1 MANRNNTRVKVP
13 NRDPTTGRDPKGFHD
28 DLSPNPQGRNKP
40 DGGTCIGRSLVNCR
54 RTTTISTLNVRT
66 LKEARCR
73 EELATNLS
81 LYEIDVLGIQEHR
94 IVHEEEVKHE
104 VINGQQLIT
113 TSATRNQAGAAV
125 GGVGIMLGSTASS
138 SLAKVTKNTER
149 ILTASFQGNPV
160 ASIIVTYC
168 PTNTA
173 DEDTVKAHYED
184 LARAIEAIP
193 AHNLLLVIGDFNAR
207 IGDQDAKFTFHKET
221 NRNGRLLLDLANE
234 KDLVVSSTDF
244 CKKAGKL
251 WTFISPGGMKYQLDY
266 VLIRRKWRNSMLN
279 VEAYSSFASVGSD
292 HRIVSARVRL
302 SLRKKKAEPRKRPYD
317 WNLFKTRSDLQEQYT
332 IEVHNRF
339 QPLKDLD
346 ESATERYER
355 FIKATEEAAEKVV
368 PLRKRGRRARHS
380 EDPRVAK
387 VRHELNEVY
396 GRYKENTSE
405 ANRQEYRQ
413 TKKKLKEAYITVE
426 EEDLSNK
433 IREVEKAH
441 LNCKHGQSWKLIND
455 ITDRKATRKG
465 QLEGNTQEERI
476 ENWYNHFKT
485 LLGSPPNIT
494 DEDEE
499 IPTVF
504 EELDIK
510 VGPFEQ
516 GEYEKA
522 KKSLV
527 EGKASGED
535 GIPPEVLKRCGGLDR
550 IILDFC
556 NRVLTRGEKPEQ
568 WSLLNIVPIPKSGD
582 LRLGSNYRGISLSS
596 LVAKIFNKML
606 LNRIRPAVDGLLR
619 CNQNGFR
626 EGRSTVGHVLALRRL
641 IEGIKSHNLPA
652 IITFID
658 FKKAFDTIHRGK
670 MLRILNAYG
679 IPEQIVHAIGSLY
692 EGTMAKVVTP
702 DGDTRPFEIQ
712 AGVLQGDTLAPYLFV
727 LVLDY
732 ALRVAIEGREEE
744 LGFQLVKRRSR
755 RIGPKVVTDLDF
767 ADDIAL
773 LSEEVHQAQQL
784 LRNVETSVARVG
796 LQMNAGKTK
805 FMAYNQQS
813 PVCLKTTD
821 GSTLEKVEDFKYLG
835 SHMESTAKDIN
846 SRKAAAWRACNKMD
860 KIWKSDLSSKLKT
873 RLFLSTVESV
883 LLYGCEA
890 WTVTPKLEKQLDGCY
905 TRMLRRVHNVHWE
918 QHLTNKELYAG
929 LPKLSTK
936 IRARRLRFAG
946 HTLRNCREIAS
957 NLVLWSP
964 GHGGR
969 RPGRPP
975 LTYPDVLRRD
985 VGLRAEDMGKVMEDR
1000 DYWAAIVVRVAEEEW
1015 HPT

>member
-13 NRDPTTGRDPKGFHD
+13 NRDPTTGRGPKGFHD

-125 GGVGIMLGSTASS
+125 GGIGIMLGSTASS

-279 VEAYSSFASVGSD
+279 GET
-292 HRIVSARVRL
+292 
-302 SLRKKKAEPRKRPYD
+302 EPEEEESRAKKRPYD

-368 PLRKRGRRARHS
+368 PLRKWGRRARHS

-405 ANRQEYRQ
+405 ANRQE
-413 TKKKLKEAYITVE
+413 
-426 EEDLSNK
+426 
-433 IREVEKAH
+433 
-441 LNCKHGQSWKLIND
+441 
-455 ITDRKATRKG
+455 KATRKG

-568 WSLLNIVPIPKSGD
+568 WSLLNIVPIPKF
-582 LRLGSNYRGISLSS
+582 GSNYRGISLSS

>member
-40 DGGTCIGRSLVNCR
+40 DG
-54 RTTTISTLNVRT
+54 
-66 LKEARCR
+66 
-73 EELATNLS
+73 
-81 LYEIDVLGIQEHR
+81 
-94 IVHEEEVKHE
+94 EVKHE

-138 SLAKVTKNTER
+138 SLAKVTKYTER

-207 IGDQDAKFTFHKET
+207 IGDQDAKFAFHKET

-266 VLIRRKWRNSMLN
+266 VHIRREWRNSMLN

-332 IEVHNRF
+332 IEVREVH
-339 QPLKDLD
+339 Q
-346 ESATERYER
+346 
-355 FIKATEEAAEKVV
+355 ATEEAAEKVIQ
-368 PLRKRGRRARHS
+368 LRKRGRRTRHS

-405 ANRQEYRQ
+405 ANRQE
-413 TKKKLKEAYITVE
+413 
-426 EEDLSNK
+426 
-433 IREVEKAH
+433 
-441 LNCKHGQSWKLIND
+441 
-455 ITDRKATRKG
+455 KATRKG
-465 QLEGNTQEERI
+465 QLEGNTQKERI

-510 VGPFEQ
+510 DGPFEQ
-516 GEYEKA
+516 GEYEEA
-522 KKSLV
+522 KESLA

-556 NRVLTRGEKPEQ
+556 TRGEKPEQ

-670 MLRILNAYG
+670 MLRILKAYG

-692 EGTMAKVVTP
+692 EVVTP
-702 DGDTRPFEIQ
+702 DGDTRPFEI
-712 AGVLQGDTLAPYLFV
+712 LQGDTLAPYLFV
-727 LVLDY
+727 LMLDY

-744 LGFQLVKRRSR
+744 LGFQLMKRRSR

-773 LSEEVHQAQQL
+773 LSEKVHQAQQL
-784 LRNVETSVARVG
+784 LWNVETSVARVG

-805 FMAYNQQS
+805 FMAFNQQS

-883 LLYGCEA
+883 LQYGCEA

-918 QHLTNKELYAG
+918 QHLTNKELYAD
-929 LPKLSTK
+929 LTK

-964 GHGGR
+964 AHGGR

-975 LTYPDVLRRD
+975 LSYPDVLRRD
-985 VGLRAEDMGKVMEDR
+985 VGLRAEDIGKVMEDR
-1000 DYWAAIVVRVAEEEW
+1000 DYWAAIVVRVSEEEW